1 MSVRYIRSGARY
13 LFWWPGK
20 MKRPRTS
27 MSAKK
32 EEMVQ
37 ISTDKESRGCVVS
50 VLPKRRKL

>member
-50 VLPKRRKL
+50 MLPKRRKL